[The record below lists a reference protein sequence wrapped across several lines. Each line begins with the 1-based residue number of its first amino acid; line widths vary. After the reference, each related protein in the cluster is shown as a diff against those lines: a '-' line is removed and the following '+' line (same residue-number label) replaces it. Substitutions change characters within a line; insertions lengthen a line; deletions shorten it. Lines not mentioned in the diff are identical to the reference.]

1 MILRPYQTDL
11 QHKGRL
17 SFRDGHRAPLIVAP
31 TGSGKTV
38 IFADMSRSSAHK
50 NNRVLILVHRQEILE
65 QTLSKLYA
73 MDVTAGKITAG
84 SRMTTNLIQVAMV
97 QTLARRLAYARK
109 PDLIIIDECHH
120 AIASTWTNILAK
132 WPDAY
137 VVGFSAT
144 PARLSGEGLREVFD
158 DLIEGP
164 TIASLVE
171 DGYLS
176 FPVIKRPP
184 EEHVLKLHVRMGDF
198 DRKEQAEKLSS
209 KRIVG
214 DVIEHYRKDLWKEPT
229 VCFVPR
235 LDYGEMMAKMFRE
248 VGLRALLVQGGS
260 KYRADR
266 ERGIRGLADGSI
278 HIIMSAEVVAEGVD
292 IPVMTGAIMLRR
304 TMSLAM
310 YLQMAGRPLRPVYAQ
325 GYNLGTKEGRLQAI
339 ANGPKP
345 RAYILDHV
353 GNYYLHGHVLAD
365 REWSLDSEKSD
376 PRKEKSPLISICPR
390 CEGVW
395 PGRIKTCPDCG
406 YEFSEVPV
414 KEMKAPGVIAADL
427 VDAMPDGIL
436 EEGQSDQIIALLT
449 RLQGLPPKKRQQVMV
464 AEAYKLAVG
473 GHASSRQILDAMRDV
488 AGYKKGWSHW
498 AWDRVK
504 HRIKTKAEVDKL

>member
-1 MILRPYQTDL
+1 MILRPYQLQL

-31 TGSGKTV
+31 TGSGKTL
-38 IFADMSRSSAHK
+38 IFADIAKKSADK

-73 MDVTAGKITAG
+73 MDVTAGKISSG

-109 PDLIIIDECHH
+109 PDLIICDEFHH
-120 AIASTWTNILAK
+120 STANTWTNIFSK
-132 WPDAY
+132 WKD
-137 VVGFSAT
+137 VNRIGFTAT
-144 PARLSGEGLREVFD
+144 PCRLDGVGLRQVAD

-184 EEHVLKLHVRMGDF
+184 EEHVMKLHVKMGDF

-214 DVIEHYRKDLWKEPT
+214 DVIEHYRKYLWKEPT

-248 VGLRALLVQGGS
+248 IGLRALLVQGGQ

-310 YLQMAGRPLRPVYAQ
+310 YLQMAGRPLRPVYAR

-376 PRKEKSPLISICPR
+376 PRKEKAPTITICPR

-395 PGRIKTCPDCG
+395 PGRIKICPDCG
-406 YEFSEVPV
+406 YEFLDLPSR
-414 KEMKAPGVIAADL
+414 EMKAPKTIAAEL

-436 EEGQSDQIIALLT
+436 QEGENEQIIALLT
-449 RLQGLPPKKRQQVMV
+449 RLQGLPPKTRQRAMI
-464 AEAYKLAVG
+464 AEAYKLAKG
-473 GHASSRQILDAMRDV
+473 GHASTRQILDAMRDA

-504 HRIKTKAEVDKL
+504 HSVKSGTRA